1 VAVPRVP
8 LLILVGSA
16 LAAGTGVVVGAA
28 GLVQTGVARRQNKLH
43 AARYEERHSAH
54 LGVVETTNEA
64 LQAFGRTQEE
74 AQHQVIFPMRDFLER
89 QAKQVRA
96 HEHLILD
103 GVDGS
108 NTRVVGMARLDPDVA
123 GWVQG
128 IVNSVAASRATPG
141 AVRAGVTRLARAS
154 TGTPIADL
162 NGAAAEKATLAFL
175 GGGSIK
181 SGGGGIKLGSTVL
194 KVATVSPMILIA
206 GLTVMNRGVKARTE
220 SDAFRTDVDV
230 AIAQLDG
237 RDELLRGVQERTRE
251 LDQILSRLAS
261 HATEALDLLESEPF
275 TIDLHAERLQAALI
289 LVKAVRDVATAPV
302 ANESGDLDESTDPLI
317 FQYRDTATEAAN
329 G

>member
-1 VAVPRVP
+1 MAIPRVP
-8 LLILVGSA
+8 LLIFAGSA
-16 LAAGTGVVVGAA
+16 LAAGTGVVAGAA
-28 GLVQTGVARRQNKLH
+28 GLVQTGVARRQNKVH
-43 AARYEERHSAH
+43 AARYEERHSTH
-54 LGVVETTNEA
+54 LQAVAVTNTA
-64 LQAFGRTQEE
+64 LQVFGRTQEA
-74 AQHQVIFPMRDFLER
+74 AQREVIFRMRDFLER

-108 NTRVVGMARLDPDVA
+108 NTRVVGMAKLDPDVA

-128 IVNSVAASRATPG
+128 IVNSVAAGRATPG
-141 AVRAGVTRLARAS
+141 AVRTGVTKLARAS

-162 NGAAAEKATLAFL
+162 SGAAAEKATLAFL

-194 KVATVSPMILIA
+194 KVATVSPIILIA
-206 GLTVMNRGVKARTE
+206 GLTVLNQGVRARTE

-251 LDQILSRLAS
+251 LDEILSRLAS
-261 HATEALDLLESEPF
+261 RAADALDLLESEPF
-275 TIDLHAERLQAALI
+275 SIDLHAQRLQAALV

-302 ANESGDLDESTDPLI
+302 ANETGDLDESTDPLI
-317 FQYRDTATEAAN
+317 FKYRDRATEAAD